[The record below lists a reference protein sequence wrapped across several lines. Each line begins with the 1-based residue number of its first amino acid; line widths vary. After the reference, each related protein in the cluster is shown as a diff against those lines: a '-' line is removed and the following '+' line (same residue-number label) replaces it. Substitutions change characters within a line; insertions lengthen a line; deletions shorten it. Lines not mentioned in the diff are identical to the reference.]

1 MVFRLHSERAEP
13 VQRTPNRE
21 SEENANRGGRFALCE
36 AEGRPNHNRHTN
48 ESDRIVV
55 QGNGKPSAKDD
66 LSENNQQEQ
75 EAAGFNCLHAIPA
88 PLRGSDT
95 PQKNERSD
103 NQIARGI
110 AQPPRCPD
118 CPIMR
123 PVSKTSERETGNTET
138 GADCCTDNGG
148 QRELKNILWPIE
160 NACAARKMVHQPG
173 TANRLQRVARRD
185 AKRRKN
191 IAGRR

>member
-1 MVFRLHSERAEP
+1 ARVVLSGHG
-13 VQRTPNRE
+13 NR
-21 SEENANRGGRFALCE
+21 
-36 AEGRPNHNRHTN
+36 
-48 ESDRIVV
+48 
-55 QGNGKPSAKDD
+55 SAKAD
-66 LSENNQQEQ
+66 LSENREHEQ
-75 EAAGFNCLHAIPA
+75 EAAGFNCLQAIRA

-95 PQKNERSD
+95 PQKNEWSD

-123 PVSKTSERETGNTET
+123 PVSKTAERETGNTET

-160 NACAARKMVHQPG
+160 NAGAARKMVHQPG